1 MRTMSNEEIRV
12 YGLLYGQVVGFYA
25 RMFWDLYLPVARL

>member
-12 YGLLYGQVVGFYA
+12 YGLLYGQVVGLYTW
-25 RMFWDLYLPVARL
+25 MFRDLYLPVARL